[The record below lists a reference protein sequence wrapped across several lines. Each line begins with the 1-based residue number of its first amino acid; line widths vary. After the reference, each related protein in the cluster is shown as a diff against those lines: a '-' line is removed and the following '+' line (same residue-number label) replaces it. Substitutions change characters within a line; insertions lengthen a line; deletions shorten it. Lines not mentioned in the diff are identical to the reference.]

1 MPNLQKVF
9 EQYPE
14 YRTMCTD
21 SDGHIWALPWIEQLG
36 AEKTAIQTI
45 GNMSFI
51 NTKWLN
57 FLGLSMPTTVDEFE
71 QVLMA
76 FRDNAA
82 SLKAEYG
89 IDGDIIPM
97 SCIVN
102 NGDQDP
108 SILINGFGEG
118 YGDADKDRHI
128 AVTNDRKVICAATS
142 RATAMVWTGCTSCTP
157 RSSSTR
163 SASRR
168 SGPPMFPRARL
179 AAMVSASAGMLPT
192 STT

>member
-57 FLGLSMPTTVDEFE
+57 FLGLSMLTTVDEFE
-71 QVLMA
+71 QVLIYTPQSA
-76 FRDNAA
+76 DGIIFAA
-82 SLKAEYG
+82 DGKAT
-89 IDGDIIPM
+89 I
-97 SCIVN
+97 
-102 NGDQDP
+102 
-108 SILINGFGEG
+108 
-118 YGDADKDRHI
+118 
-128 AVTNDRKVICAATS
+128 
-142 RATAMVWTGCTSCTP
+142 TAEQ
-157 RSSSTR
+157 
-163 SASRR
+163 
-168 SGPPMFPRARL
+168 FEL
-179 AAMVSASAGMLPT
+179 NL
-192 STT
+192 

>member
-71 QVLMA
+71 QVLI
-76 FRDNAA
+76 
-82 SLKAEYG
+82 YT
-89 IDGDIIPM
+89 
-97 SCIVN
+97 
-102 NGDQDP
+102 P
-108 SILINGFGEG
+108 S
-118 YGDADKDRHI
+118 
-128 AVTNDRKVICAATS
+128 
-142 RATAMVWTGCTSCTP
+142 
-157 RSSSTR
+157 
-163 SASRR
+163 
-168 SGPPMFPRARL
+168 
-179 AAMVSASAGMLPT
+179 LPT
-192 STT
+192 ASSLLPMAKQQSRQNSLS